1 MGGGFLLGFE
11 GEAIRDLLG
20 RDQGFLCGLGVLG
33 WLYGLFGFD
42 QSLAF
47 YCFFEGLLAL
57 L

>member
-47 YCFFEGLLAL
+47 YCFFEGFLAL